1 MFDDDEPDGPVVT
14 VDTARPSSPRAYS
27 FAAGG
32 KDHFAADRQ
41 AARQIMS
48 LSAGAARAAAD
59 NRAFL
64 SRAVAHVAGQ
74 GVRQYIDIGAGLPL
88 PGGNVH
94 DWALAAGPGTRVCYA
109 GSDPEVVVHLQG
121 RVEHRP
127 QVAAVRGD
135 LRAPRDFL
143 ADWLLGECVDVSRPA
158 AVILGAVL
166 HFLGGE
172 AYEAVDCVKRV
183 VVPGSYLVISHATR
197 DGAQPGEAEQVQDT
211 YKKDLAAPLTLREG
225 REISGFFDGWEWVG
239 PGLVNINEWRN
250 PVELRTQLILYGG
263 VARKPGRA
271 HRP

>member
-1 MFDDDEPDGPVVT
+1 MFNDEPDGPVVR

-41 AARQIMS
+41 AARQIMAM
-48 LSAGAARAAAD
+48 SADAARAAAD

-64 SRAVAHVAGQ
+64 SRAVAHVARRGI
-74 GVRQYIDIGAGLPL
+74 RQFTDIGAGLPL

-94 DWALAAGPGTRVCYA
+94 DWALAADPGARVCYVD
-109 GSDPEVVVHLQG
+109 SDPEVVVHLQG
-121 RVEHRP
+121 QVEHRP
-127 QVAAVRGD
+127 RVAAVLGD
-135 LRAPRDFL
+135 LRNPCHFL
-143 ADWLLGECVDVSRPA
+143 TSGPLQRCIDLSQPV

-166 HFLGGE
+166 HFLGHTE
-172 AYEAVDCVKRV
+172 AHDAVEVLKRA

-197 DGAQPGEAEQVQDT
+197 DGAQPGEAEEVQGT
-211 YKKDLAAPLTLREG
+211 YEKDLAAPLTLREG
-225 REISGFFDGWEWVG
+225 REIGAFFDGWEWAG

-250 PVELRTQLILYGG
+250 PVAVRTRLILYGG